1 MNKLLGV
8 IENESSQD
16 TLLFDE
22 NSEINTRTNSLN
34 SSNSEKS
41 IICDYWLKRSGKV
54 RPITE
59 FVSTSEIFPYLKT
72 KSKMERL
79 EEAKKLQLKFLNSIK
94 GSGDIHY
101 ITRAAF
107 NDVFSRQVNNKK

>member
-1 MNKLLGV
+1 MIKLLGAEYF
-8 IENESSQD
+8 ENEIESSQD

-41 IICDYWLKRSGKV
+41 IVCDYWKKRAGIV

-59 FVSTSEIFPYLKT
+59 FVSTSDIFPYLKT

-79 EEAKKLQLKFLNSIK
+79 EEAKKLQLKFLISFYKFLI
-94 GSGDIHY
+94 
-101 ITRAAF
+101 
-107 NDVFSRQVNNKK
+107 NNNNR